1 MGETLTLLLLDLP
14 TLALALN
21 PLLLGYRAGPL
32 LAELRNAAR
41 LPSTAAR
48 QPSLISLPS
57 PAVERPDAR
66 PTVGGAANP
75 AAAAVAAE
83 DRADVAAADLD
94 SIAIELQPLSPT
106 SLPDCRPPATPPP
119 LDVLCG
125 SFCAVLAHCGGALR
139 MAVVT
144 QTSLLLLDI
153 VTVPPAMLLLGT
165 GYRLPRTLRKLAG
178 CANAPGR
185 NGRHWATLT
194 RKAQVPAGAGQDRR
208 PRRANWYVMKRA
220 AKVLLDIPLA
230 VLLLVAAACPTRTIL
245 VLADARRLFW
255 CRWPLGDEVIFMLP
269 CLFCMEHP

>member
-1 MGETLTLLLLDLP
+1 MGETLALLLLDLP

-41 LPSTAAR
+41 LPSKAAR

-57 PAVERPDAR
+57 PVVERPDAR

-75 AAAAVAAE
+75 AAAAVVAE
-83 DRADVAAADLD
+83 DRADIAAADLD

-106 SLPDCRPPATPPP
+106 SPPDCRPPATPPP
-119 LDVLCG
+119 SVLCCG

-194 RKAQVPAGAGQDRR
+194 RKAHVPAGEGQGRR

-230 VLLLVAAACPTRTIL
+230 VLLLVAAACPTRTIP
-245 VLADARRLFW
+245 VLADVRRLFW
-255 CRWPLGDEVIFMLP
+255 YR
-269 CLFCMEHP
+269 